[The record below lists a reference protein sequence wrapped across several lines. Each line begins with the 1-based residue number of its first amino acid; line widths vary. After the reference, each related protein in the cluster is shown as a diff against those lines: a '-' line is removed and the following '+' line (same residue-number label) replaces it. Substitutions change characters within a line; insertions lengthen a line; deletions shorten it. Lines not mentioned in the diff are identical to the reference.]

1 MMIHIK
7 KFLQCDFFW
16 KVQKKNFIITLMHLF
31 DLKIK
36 EPLSLGEINGFL
48 KSKLPFYKH
57 KDVNEQR
64 EKSIKNRQQIVA

>member
-1 MMIHIK
+1 
-7 KFLQCDFFW
+7 
-16 KVQKKNFIITLMHLF
+16 MHLF

-48 KSKLPFYKH
+48 KSKLPCYKH